1 MENQVVLSSQNS
13 SYADSEITKP
23 PNWHALVSWDM
34 LFNNL
39 STGLYLVAAVGDLL
53 FSSTLGPVSRL
64 AYPLALLLLLSDLGC
79 LVLDLGD
86 PLRFHHML
94 RVFKPSSPMSFGTW
108 SLTIY
113 SVPLTLIVGLDALSW
128 LGLVPSAGEVVGIV
142 RGILLVLGIPPA
154 LGSAVYKG
162 VLFSTSAQP
171 GWKDARWLGAYMAN
185 SAVMLGC
192 AQMLIVAHLSGQSGA
207 VSMLSPLL
215 AVLLGLNLIVLG
227 LLVLGLWPTLK
238 RVVPADRLTGDAL
251 IVIVGGF
258 AVPILFSLGRA
269 GTFAWLVGLVALLG
283 ANFVVRHLIVML
295 PHMAREIR
303 RHPDPTEHA
312 LR

>member
-13 SYADSEITKP
+13 SYAGSEITKP

-39 STGLYLVAAVGDLL
+39 STGLFLVAAVADLL

-64 AYPLALLLLLSDLGC
+64 AYPLALLLLLCDLGC

-108 SLTIY
+108 SLTVY

-128 LGLVPSAGEVVGIV
+128 LGLVTGSGGAIGIL
-142 RGILLVLGIPPA
+142 RGILLVAGLLPA

-171 GWKDARWLGAYMAN
+171 GWKDARWLGGYMTS

-192 AQMLIVAHLSGQSGA
+192 AEMLTIAHLSGSSGA
-207 VSMLSPLL
+207 VSRLSPLL
-215 AVLLGLNLIVLG
+215 AVLLLLNLIVLG
-227 LLVLGLWPTLK
+227 LLVIELGPTLK
-238 RVVPADRLTGDAL
+238 RVVPAQRLTRDAL

-258 AVPILFSLGRA
+258 VVPMLFSLARA
-269 GTFAWLVGLVALLG
+269 GSFAWLVGMVFLLG

-303 RHPDPTEHA
+303 RHPDPTKHG
-312 LR
+312 LT